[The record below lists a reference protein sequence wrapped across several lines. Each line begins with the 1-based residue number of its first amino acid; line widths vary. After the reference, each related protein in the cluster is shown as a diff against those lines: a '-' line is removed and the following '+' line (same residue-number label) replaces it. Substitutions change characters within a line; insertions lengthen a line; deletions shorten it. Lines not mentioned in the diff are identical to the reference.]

1 MTDSQTKRFHSG
13 YAALI
18 GRPNVGKSTLINH
31 LLRFKLSIATAKPQT
46 TRHRII
52 GIQTGEDYQIVY
64 LDTPGL
70 LEPRYRLQEVMMKAA
85 HQALEDCDV
94 VVLITDSHD
103 KLNPADQPVIE
114 QLQRAAKPAILV
126 INKVDQAS
134 KEKLL
139 HAIAAYSEL
148 YPFADIFPLSAK
160 TGENSRELEPAIV
173 RLLPEGEPFYDS
185 EELTQHP
192 ERFFV
197 TEMIREK
204 IFENYGDEI
213 PYSTAVVIDEFREQP
228 GRKDLIRARIVVEKD
243 TQKAI
248 IIGKGGAGLR
258 KIGQSSR
265 LEIERFLQRPVFLEL
280 WVAVKEKWRK
290 NDTLL
295 REMGYVQE

>member
-1 MTDSQTKRFHSG
+1 MSDTPAQRFRSG
-13 YAALI
+13 YAAII

-52 GIQTGEDYQIVY
+52 GIQTGAAYQIVY

-70 LEPRYRLQEVMMKAA
+70 LDPRYRLQELMMKAA
-85 HQALEDCDV
+85 HQALNDCDV
-94 VVLITDSHD
+94 VIMVTDSHD
-103 KLNPADQPVIE
+103 RLHAADQPIIE
-114 QLQRAAKPAILV
+114 QLRVAAKPTILV
-126 INKVDQAS
+126 INKVDEAS

-139 HAIAAYSEL
+139 QTMRAYSGL
-148 YPFADIFPLSAK
+148 YPFAEIFPLSAR
-160 TGENSRELEPAIV
+160 TGENSEGLEPAIV

-185 EELTQHP
+185 EDLTQHP

-197 TEMIREK
+197 TEIIREK
-204 IFENYGDEI
+204 IFQNYGDEI

-228 GRKDLIRARIVVEKD
+228 GRKDLIRARIIVEKD

-248 IIGKGGAGLR
+248 IIGKAGAGLR
-258 KIGQSSR
+258 HVGQSSR

-295 REMGYVQE
+295 REMGYDQD